1 MEYENKYAS
10 KGVAGTGLGLG
21 IAGTALG
28 LLAGNGGLNLFGNN
42 CNCNNG
48 CGDNA
53 MVNRYEANQSA
64 RIAELETEVKLRD
77 SNIYTDN
84 KILAL
89 YQYVDG
95 KIQNARLTG
104 DFFCLKPT
112 SEFEKLLNG
121 VPFDTKSLSSVFNLL
136 GDYIVNADGKQVL
149 DKLFLS

>member
-1 MEYENKYAS
+1 MAKGLEKYEFKASDLTAIKELVAKKYATFEWNVGRS
-10 KGVAGTGLGLG
+10 PTGANEFEDKFDFGTL
-21 IAGTALG
+21 
-28 LLAGNGGLNLFGNN
+28 
-42 CNCNNG
+42 
-48 CGDNA
+48 
-53 MVNRYEANQSA
+53 
-64 RIAELETEVKLRD
+64 
-77 SNIYTDN
+77 
-84 KILAL
+84 KINFDT
-89 YQYVDG
+89 VDG